1 MSGVDT
7 AYARVVVGSAL
18 LGVNAPSFLVWA
30 PPFIP
35 GVVRGHGIL
44 EVHKGLL
51 TQRVLHSRGPKRGGK
66 PPEKASLDLRSD
78 EVEFPCLIDFV
89 EDFAGRHGLP
99 ESELSPRFHARH
111 HHVDVCG
118 GPHREQT
125 FMHDLRRAIIAIL
138 GWYPVPRRRRPRR
151 RACPIE
157 NKVAK

>member
-44 EVHKGLL
+44 EVHKVLV
-51 TQRVLHSRGPKRGGK
+51 TQRVLYSRGPKRGGK

-99 ESELSPRFHARH
+99 ESELSRMPLMPEELFTNVVKYGCPGDEAAETIGGELVQGA
-111 HHVDVCG
+111 VDD
-118 GPHREQT
+118 R
-125 FMHDLRRAIIAIL
+125 
-138 GWYPVPRRRRPRR
+138 
-151 RACPIE
+151 
-157 NKVAK
+157 